1 MRRLIAVIL
10 VLALGVGLPA
20 TTSAEE
26 SSEGEVPDDTEAP
39 QPPPSDAVVLAL
51 DAEPYEAR
59 IDELHEVD
67 WYRFTAVG
75 GHDYWVLADTGRGGS
90 WMDVDINVALYDATG
105 AEVEVASFSEHND
118 LRWVVLED
126 ARAASY
132 YVRVYVAES
141 SIDAI
146 GNYGLEVRTID
157 DDHGNTAAE
166 GTLVH
171 PGSATPTE
179 YTGRSDHEDD
189 RDWLLF
195 DAGAGDLYRITARG
209 PVHLGVFAFDPDTGT
224 VGDRLSGL
232 HIEKSG
238 RYAVS
243 ISERV
248 NNDEYPSQYTV
259 TFEKLTDDHPNVPD
273 DTALLRLGRQ
283 TAFTLD
289 YSGDVDWFAI
299 DLLEGEVYL
308 VEISSGEPTPSAAQ
322 IVLHDVGSDALDPY
336 EERPHTLSF
345 PGNSSRAWHA
355 TETGRHL
362 VEINAGESWRG
373 GDYPADY
380 SITVGLRPDD
390 DHADDPDGATEIRPD
405 TWIEATLGVI
415 GDEDWYRFDAQPGV
429 VYAVE
434 VGMRSEGADEYTPLP
449 EHYRWRGTLAYFI
462 DDNWGFDAGAGYAF
476 GAEGTV
482 YLILTAKWLAQLENI
497 DYRFRLFEHESVD
510 YGDSRS
516 TAESVGVGETVIGSA
531 TDQDSDWFVFDAVA
545 GGIYT
550 ISSGSAATSVT
561 VFDGRDEVPSRNA
574 EVRYYGDQWS
584 GSGLE
589 FWTAPAPGR
598 YWIRLTG
605 TWAQPH
611 VYRLR
616 LTYTAEAEDDHGNT
630 AAEATNVL
638 LAPDS
643 GASPDTSD
651 GSTDLDERIGERR
664 ASVEGRLENFLDE
677 DWFALRLE
685 RGVKYRITPRA
696 PDCCYYRAE
705 EEFNEDVG
713 FVLWDGEDHIDSWT
727 SWNPTIGFVPT
738 VSGTYHLVVGS
749 RGEQPFLEPADYSF
763 EVEILEPDDVPDLR
777 EAGRLARSG
786 DVLEGTLNTRGDL
799 DWFRFDAVQGQAW
812 ILQSATSSLACA
824 QVYGP
829 GAIDLVAEECREERL
844 VWITPATGEYGL
856 RLSSKVDLS
865 WTHRTPFDYRLAL
878 DVADPDDHG
887 NSAWDTSTLLAGEEQ
902 TGRMDYVGDRDVFRL
917 AVAEG
922 EVWVLDVSL
931 SGYGTEYST
940 RFVAGSG
947 GVVPSGVPSR
957 YAQGVFLGAPT
968 DGTWLITVTGDRGQG
983 TFSLMADKLDVTD
996 DYGNDRDHAHVLAG
1010 PATPEPGCER
1020 GLDGDGCSNTTS
1032 VEGTLDYGGDSDYF
1046 RVTLEAG
1053 TKYEISVTSES
1064 GQVIFT
1070 QLTEDSCALPGPT
1083 VWEKTYETW
1092 VTETTRDYWLR
1103 VGFDRYRSEDPG
1115 DYTLAITAHS
1125 DDFLTITE
1133 RAPQLEPNAVHE
1145 VSGEESTGRDLYK
1158 VSVDHSRYVIEVV
1171 GVGFGAGGIS
1181 PSEQFDSTWWE
1192 DGSRYITPLP
1202 SNPPLVYFFRVRGP
1216 AGNPYTVVVREH
1228 VPSDND
1234 LDWNQVHVSPAF
1246 EPDYCSRA
1254 GEEWWR

>member
-1 MRRLIAVIL
+1 MRRLIAVVL

-39 QPPPSDAVVLAL
+39 QPPSSDAVVLAL

-75 GHDYWVLADTGRGGS
+75 GHDYWVLADTGWGGS

-126 ARAASY
+126 VRAATY
-132 YVRVYVAES
+132 YVRIYVAAS

-171 PGSATPTE
+171 PGSAAPTE

-195 DAGAGDLYRITARG
+195 DARAGDLYRITARG

-232 HIEKSG
+232 HIEQSG

-243 ISERV
+243 VSERV
-248 NNDEYPSQYTV
+248 NSDEYPSQYTV

-273 DTALLRLGRQ
+273 D
-283 TAFTLD
+283 
-289 YSGDVDWFAI
+289 
-299 DLLEGEVYL
+299 
-308 VEISSGEPTPSAAQ
+308 
-322 IVLHDVGSDALDPY
+322 
-336 EERPHTLSF
+336 
-345 PGNSSRAWHA
+345 
-355 TETGRHL
+355 
-362 VEINAGESWRG
+362 
-373 GDYPADY
+373 PADY
-380 SITVGLRPDD
+380 SITVSLRPDD
-390 DHADDPDGATEIRPD
+390 DHADDPDGATEIRSD

-415 GDEDWYRFDAQPGV
+415 GDEDWYRFDARPGV
-429 VYAVE
+429 VYAVKLQ
-434 VGMRSEGADEYTPLP
+434 VRSEGADEYAPLP

-476 GAEGTV
+476 GGDGTV
-482 YLILTAKWLAQLENI
+482 YLILTTKWLAQLENI

-598 YWIRLTG
+598 HWIRLTG
-605 TWAQPH
+605 KWAQPH

-616 LTYTAEAEDDHGNT
+616 LTYTAEAEDDHGDT

-651 GSTDLDERIGERR
+651 GSTDPGERIGERR

-685 RGVKYRITPRA
+685 RGVKYRVTPRA

-749 RGEQPFLEPADYSF
+749 GGEQPFLEPADYSF

-777 EAGRLARSG
+777 EAGRLVRSG

-799 DWFRFDAVQGQAW
+799 DWFRFEAVQGQAW

-856 RLSSKVDLS
+856 RLSSKVDLN

-922 EVWVLDVSL
+922 EVWELDVSL

-947 GVVPSGVPSR
+947 GVDPSGVPSR
-957 YAQGVFLGAPT
+957 YAHGGFLGAPT
-968 DGTWLITVTGDRGQG
+968 DGSWLITVTGDRGQG

-996 DYGNDRDHAHVLAG
+996 DYGNDRDHAHLLAG
-1010 PATPEPGCER
+1010 PATPEPGCES

-1070 QLTEDSCALPGPT
+1070 QLTEDFCALPGPT

-1092 VTETTRDYWLR
+1092 VAETTRDYWLR
-1103 VGFDRYRSEDPG
+1103 VGFDRYRSEDPE

-1133 RAPQLEPNAVHE
+1133 RAPQLEPNVVHE
-1145 VSGEESTGRDLYK
+1145 VSGEESSGRDLYK

-1202 SNPPLVYFFRVRGP
+1202 SNPPLVYFFRVWGP

-1246 EPDYCSRA
+1246 EPDYCTRA

>member
-1 MRRLIAVIL
+1 MRRLLAIVL
-10 VLALGVGLPA
+10 VLTLASV
-20 TTSAEE
+20 
-26 SSEGEVPDDTEAP
+26 VPSTAYADDTSNGGHSEDTSTP
-39 QPPPSDAVVLAL
+39 EPPPGDAVVLTV
-51 DAEPYEAR
+51 DAEPHEAR
-59 IDELHEVD
+59 IDELYEVD

-75 GHDYWVLADTGRGGS
+75 GHDYWVLADTGRGGT
-90 WMDVDINVALYDATG
+90 WMDVDINVALHDATG
-105 AEVEVASFSEHND
+105 AEVEVAAFSEYND

-126 ARAASY
+126 ARAATY
-132 YVRVYVAES
+132 YVRIYVAAS

-146 GNYGLEVRTID
+146 GSYGLEVRTID

-171 PGSATPTE
+171 PGSAAPTE

-195 DAGAGDLYRITARG
+195 DARVGDLYRITARG
-209 PVHLGVFAFDPDTGT
+209 PVHLGVFVFDPDTGM

-232 HIEKSG
+232 HIEQSG

-259 TFEKLTDDHPNVPD
+259 TFEELADDHPNVPED
-273 DTALLRLGRQ
+273 PPVLRLNRQ
-283 TAFTLD
+283 TGFTLD
-289 YSGDVDWFAI
+289 YGGDVDWFAI

-308 VEISSGEPTPSAAQ
+308 VEVSSGETAPSAAQ
-322 IVLHDVGSDALDPY
+322 IVLHDVDSDPLDPY

-345 PGNSSRAWHA
+345 PLNSSRAWHA
-355 TETGRHL
+355 SETGRHL
-362 VEINAGESWRG
+362 IEMNTGESSRG

-380 SITVGLRPDD
+380 SITVSLRPDD
-390 DHADDPDGATEIRPD
+390 DHADDPDGATEIRSD

-415 GDEDWYRFDAQPGV
+415 GDEDWYRFDARPGV
-429 VYAVE
+429 VYAVKLQ
-434 VGMRSEGADEYTPLP
+434 VRSEGADEYAPLP

-482 YLILTAKWLAQLENI
+482 YLILTAKWLGQLENI

-561 VFDGRDEVPSRNA
+561 VFDGSDEVPSRNA

-605 TWAQPH
+605 KWAQPH
-611 VYRLR
+611 VYGLR
-616 LTYTAEAEDDHGNT
+616 LTYTAEAEDDHGDT

-651 GSTDLDERIGERR
+651 GSGDLDERIGERR

-713 FVLWDGEDHIDSWT
+713 FALWDGKDHIDSWT

-738 VSGTYHLVVGS
+738 VSGTYQLVVGS
-749 RGEQPFLEPADYSF
+749 WGEQPFLEPADYSF

-777 EAGRLARSG
+777 EAGRLVRSG

-799 DWFRFDAVQGQAW
+799 DWFRFEAVQGQAW

-829 GAIDLVAEECREERL
+829 GAVDLVAEECREERL

-856 RLSSKVDLS
+856 RLSSKVDLN

-902 TGRMDYVGDRDVFRL
+902 TGRVDYVGDRDVFRL

-922 EVWVLDVSL
+922 EVWELDVSL

-947 GVVPSGVPSR
+947 GVDPSGVPSR
-957 YAQGVFLGAPT
+957 YAQGGFLGAPT

-996 DYGNDRDHAHVLAG
+996 DYGNDRDHAHLLAG
-1010 PATPEPGCER
+1010 PAAPEPGCES

-1053 TKYEISVTSES
+1053 TKYEISVSSES

-1070 QLTEDSCALPGPT
+1070 QLTEDFCALPGPT

-1092 VTETTRDYWLR
+1092 VAETTRDYWLR
-1103 VGFDRYRSEDPG
+1103 VGSDRYRSEDPE

-1133 RAPQLEPNAVHE
+1133 RAPQLEPNVVHD
-1145 VSGEESTGRDLYK
+1145 VSGEESSGRDLYK

-1202 SNPPLVYFFRVRGP
+1202 SNPPLVYFFRVWGP

-1228 VPSDND
+1228 VPSDSD
-1234 LDWNQVHVSPAF
+1234 LDWNQVHVTPAF
-1246 EPDYCSRA
+1246 EPDYCTRA